1 MAQLSAGLHTSRWVC
16 CVDTPSARART
27 SPQWMCAHHKLFTFI
42 CGLPS
47 QPTCVCRGA
56 NALLSTEVPS
66 LYTPNQALRLCIP
79 PTHPCLCSPFSFLW
93 LKKPHFSPVPSH
105 IDPWQ
110 LPTLGGGSLVRTR
123 MRGEMGSREWI
134 LDSGSV
140 KNTPPFL

>member
-1 MAQLSAGLHTSRWVC
+1 MHKPPCLQLGHGPPHNG
-16 CVDTPSARART
+16 CVHIPS
-27 SPQWMCAHHKLFTFI
+27 SSHSSVGCH
-42 CGLPS
+42 PS
-47 QPTCVCRGA
+47 QCVCRGA
-56 NALLSTEVPS
+56 HALLSTEVPS

-93 LKKPHFSPVPSH
+93 LKKHHFSPVPSH